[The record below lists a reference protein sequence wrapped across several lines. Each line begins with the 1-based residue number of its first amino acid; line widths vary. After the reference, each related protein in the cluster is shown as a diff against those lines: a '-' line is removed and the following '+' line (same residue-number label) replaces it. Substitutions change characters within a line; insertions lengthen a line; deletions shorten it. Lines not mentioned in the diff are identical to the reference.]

1 MASEFACRAAA
12 CTTARQARACDWF
25 SFNAGTSWFEQVA
38 WDIGLAAI
46 RPGRRSLAILAATDT
61 D

>member
-1 MASEFACRAAA
+1 LWLTRRRPAAEAERKAQASR
-12 CTTARQARACDWF
+12 WF
-25 SFNAGTSWFEQVA
+25 SLDAYTNWFEQVA

-46 RPGRRSLAILAATDT
+46 RPGRHSLAILAATDT